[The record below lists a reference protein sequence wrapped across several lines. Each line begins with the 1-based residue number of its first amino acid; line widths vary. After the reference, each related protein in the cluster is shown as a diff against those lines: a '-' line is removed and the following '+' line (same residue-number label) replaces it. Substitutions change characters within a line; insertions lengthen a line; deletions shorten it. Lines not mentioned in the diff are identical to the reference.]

1 MPTLDQWSHAGWKH
15 DDTRRLQSTLGISIM
30 LHAAVLLAWKLP
42 PELRKASE
50 HRVLTVVLR
59 GATMAESAS
68 EKFLA
73 QDREAKV
80 LARKD
85 ADPAIFSVPPK
96 PVVPTPVTTF
106 KNQPQMAPSGRQGQ
120 FATQANPGRVTN
132 SRLAPVGVAVLLV
145 IGVDGHVSQIFW
157 DKLPAL
163 TNEQFRRVEAAI
175 LAKTYAPGQTV
186 SEVFDVREFL
196 KLPPVPTSD
205 SEMVVPIKTE

>member
-1 MPTLDQWSHAGWKH
+1 
-15 DDTRRLQSTLGISIM
+15 M
-30 LHAAVLLAWKLP
+30 LHVAVLLAWKLP
-42 PELRKASE
+42 PELRKTSE

-59 GATMAESAS
+59 GVTMAESAS

-73 QDREAKV
+73 QDREAAV
-80 LARKD
+80 LVRKD
-85 ADPAIFSVPPK
+85 AAPASFSVQAK
-96 PVVPTPVTTF
+96 PVVPTPAATV
-106 KNQPQMAPSGRQGQ
+106 KNQPQNAAPGRQGQ
-120 FATQANPGRVTN
+120 FATQANSGRASN
-132 SRLAPVGVAVLLV
+132 SRLTPVGVAVLLV

-175 LAKTYAPGQTV
+175 LAKTYAPGQTI

-205 SEMVVPIKTE
+205 SDMVVTPAKTE